1 MMNTTST
8 KALLAVLATAIGLGA
23 VAPAMAQPA
32 PPAPEQATAP
42 QEQAFRPGDDG
53 PRRGGPG
60 GPDGFLN
67 FGGGAEAIDVALV
80 RLGYRLDLTA
90 EQQTL
95 LDALKT
101 SALAAATDFETAV
114 EGLKPTTPPAE
125 GDLPDFA
132 ERFEQRIDMQTAQ
145 LAAMQAVQPDLT
157 AFFDSLTDA
166 QKADLMPQRGEGGW
180 GPRGGMHGQHK
191 GPHGAGLQGEGPR
204 D

>member
-1 MMNTTST
+1 MNKTST
-8 KALLAVLATAIGLGA
+8 KALLAVLATAIGLSA
-23 VAPAMAQPA
+23 IAPAMAQPA
-32 PPAPEQATAP
+32 PTAPEQAAAP
-42 QEQAFRPGDDG
+42 QEQAFRPGGEG
-53 PRRGGPG
+53 PRHGGPA
-60 GPDGFLN
+60 GFLN

-101 SALAAATDFETAV
+101 SALAAAADFETAV
-114 EGLKPTTPPAE
+114 EGLKPTTQPAE
-125 GDLPDFA
+125 GEVPDFA
-132 ERFEQRIDMQTAQ
+132 ERFQQRIEVQTAQ